1 MKQQVHPIFL
11 RQAGAMMYIL
21 GNLSLYLGLVI
32 SIYSLIANFIGI
44 TKQKSKWLASAKAG
58 VLSITFVTSI
68 ATFLLLFLLG
78 TSQFQYKYVATYT
91 NLDLSMVYKL
101 TAFWAGNAGSLLLW
115 LFLLSVYT
123 GMVVLTKKRND
134 MIPYVTSV
142 LLVNIMFFFIVLIF
156 SVNPFEMTKSIPAD
170 GKGLNP
176 MLQNPGMVLHPV
188 TLYMGYVG
196 LAIPFAYGIA
206 ALIMK
211 RMDADWIKITR
222 RWTLTAWLFL
232 TLGNI
237 IGGWWAYLEL
247 GWGGYWAWD
256 PVENASFLPWLTAS
270 AFLHS
275 VMIQERK
282 NMLHTWNIS
291 LIVISYLL
299 TLFGTFLVRSGILTS
314 VHAFGD
320 TDLGTYFIIFMS
332 FMTLLALYIVMSRY
346 GLIKKE
352 SSPFQSYFSKES
364 SFLLNNLILI
374 AAAFAV
380 MWGTMYP
387 LVSEA
392 ITGTKVNVGAP
403 YFNKVM
409 APIMLGLILLMAV
422 CPLIAWQKASF
433 NRFVK
438 NMVGPIIV
446 SVVFGFGLVLYGIRG
461 GFAIVGLSSSVF
473 MIATHIQEFWRG
485 IRARRKATSENWATA
500 AIRLMVKNQRR
511 YGGYLVHIGVAILAV
526 GVISS
531 HAYSDEVLKTVN
543 TGDSFTIGDYK
554 LTFNS
559 LSERTK
565 GSNEIVHADM
575 TVTYQGEKM
584 GKIMPEKVFYDNW
597 PEPSTEVE
605 IKTNLKEDLYLVLSS
620 WENRDKATFLVKV
633 NPFVSWIWAGGFIMV
648 LGIAVALIGGKT
660 AIHRLSL
667 QPLKR
672 LEGVS
677 K

>member
-1 MKQQVHPIFL
+1 
-11 RQAGAMMYIL
+11 MMYIL

-142 LLVNIMFFFIVLIF
+142 LLVNILFFFIVLIF

-660 AIHRLSL
+660 AIHRLNL

>member
-32 SIYSLIANFIGI
+32 SIYSLIANIIGI
-44 TKQKSKWLASAKAG
+44 KKQKSKWLASAKAG

-78 TSQFQYKYVATYT
+78 SSQFQYKYVATYT
-91 NLDLSMVYKL
+91 SLELSMVYKL

-134 MIPYVTSV
+134 MIPYVTSI
-142 LLVNIMFFFIVLIF
+142 LLVNILFFFIVLIF

-196 LAIPFAYGIA
+196 LAVPFAYGIA
-206 ALIMK
+206 ALIMR
-211 RMDADWIKITR
+211 RMDADWIKLTR

-380 MWGTMYP
+380 LWGTMYP

-392 ITGTKVNVGAP
+392 FTGTKVNVGAP

-446 SVVFGFGLVLYGIRG
+446 SVLFGLVLVLYGIRG
-461 GFAIVGLSSSVF
+461 GFAIIGLSSSVF

-485 IRARRKATSENWATA
+485 IKARRKATSENWAIA

-543 TGDSFTIGDYK
+543 TGDSITIGDYK
-554 LTFNS
+554 LTFNR
-559 LSERTK
+559 LSERAE

-575 TVTYQGEKM
+575 TVTYQGEKI
-584 GKIMPEKVFYDNW
+584 GKIMPEKIFYENW

-605 IKTNLKEDLYLVLSS
+605 IKSNLKEDLYLVLSS

-648 LGIAVALIGGKT
+648 FGIAVALIGGKT
-660 AIHRLSL
+660 TSHILNI

-672 LEGVS
+672 SEGVS